1 MEGKKAPTFTTIDQH
16 GNQVSLAD
24 LQGKQVL
31 LYFYPKDMTSGC
43 TVEANGFE
51 DLYDKF
57 KKMNTEILAVSRDSQ
72 TSHQKFCEKE
82 GLTFPILVDEDGSIT
97 ETYGVWK
104 EKSMYGKKYMG
115 ISRESFLIDESGVI
129 IKHWDT
135 VKPANHPQEV
145 LDYLKELK

>member
-1 MEGKKAPTFTTIDQH
+1 
-16 GNQVSLAD
+16 
-24 LQGKQVL
+24 
-31 LYFYPKDMTSGC
+31 MTSGC